1 MTLYVSA
8 TSPRL
13 KTSLGALHPN
23 IHHTEEKH
31 RMDDAY
37 YSLDQLLA
45 ENQKIPCIFNIN
57 VPGMG
62 YLEGAHERDV
72 SPMDHQHTKP
82 TKLKTTFPWVKIQ
95 AYSTIEIPFW
105 LASILSQ
112 QEEDENQNYL
122 TIQIPAAFNLQ
133 IRNALAASTKNVN
146 LKNLAAVSGGAWYE
160 SGMALLD
167 MIDDLK
173 LKVVLHKTFSDRLT
187 DVMDLAARPPL
198 RSGQDRSST
207 SANTTSGHHNNDELA
222 MGLDSWEREL
232 LLAGQAV
239 SKRLADWTQM
249 RLIS

>member
-1 MTLYVSA
+1 
-8 TSPRL
+8 
-13 KTSLGALHPN
+13 
-23 IHHTEEKH
+23 
-31 RMDDAY
+31 MDDAY

-45 ENQKIPCIFNIN
+45 ENQKIPCIFNIK

-62 YLEGAHERDV
+62 YLEGTHERD
-72 SPMDHQHTKP
+72 
-82 TKLKTTFPWVKIQ
+82 IQ
-95 AYSTIEIPFW
+95 AYTALEIPFW

-112 QEEDENQNYL
+112 QEDDDEAQSYL
-122 TIQIPAAFNLQ
+122 TIQMPPAFNLQ

-173 LKVVLHKTFSDRLT
+173 LKVVLHKTFSDRLA

-198 RSGQDRSST
+198 SSGEDRSST
-207 SANTTSGHHNNDELA
+207 SSNTTSGNHDEFA

-239 SKRLADWTQM
+239 SKRLADWVKM